1 MKLLLISWW
10 ITNKSIEKALFDL
23 VWKKPEDTT
32 VVFIPTASNAETWDK
47 FWLIN
52 DLIKL
57 KSLNF
62 KSIEITDI
70 AVVDKKIWLESFKR
84 ADILFF
90 EWWNAYYL
98 MEQINKSW
106 LKEEL
111 WNLLKD
117 KVYLWVSAWSM
128 IASKDLKLKLFEE
141 INSDTEKKNINCL
154 NLVDFYFLPHLNS
167 KFFPE
172 RTAENLDKIS
182 KNIDSKIYFL
192 DDNSALK
199 INWNKL
205 EIISEWEVL
214 QFN

>member
-1 MKLLLISWW
+1 MKLLLTSWG
-10 ITNKSIEKALFDL
+10 ITNKSIEKTLFDL
-23 VWKKPEDTT
+23 VWKKAEDTT
-32 VVFIPTASNAETWDK
+32 VVFIPTASNVEIWDK
-47 FWLIN
+47 SWFIN

-70 AVVDKKIWLESFKR
+70 SAVNKNIWLESFKR
-84 ADILFF
+84 ADVLFF

-106 LKEEL
+106 LKEEI
-111 WNLLKD
+111 WELLKN

-128 IASKDLKLKLFEE
+128 IASPDLKLKLFKE
-141 INSDTEKKNINCL
+141 INSETENKNIDCL

-167 KFFPE
+167 KYFSE
-172 RTAENLDKIS
+172 RTVKNLEKVL

-192 DDNSALK
+192 DDKSAIK
-199 INWNKL
+199 IDWDKL

-214 QFN
+214 EFN